1 MSLTLTHF
9 WNRLF
14 GKETDALVQTTRDE
28 VHQTLNQVQRD
39 VSHARVLL
47 DKENYR
53 HSQSLEK
60 AKQDLDSVA
69 ERIARAIGS

>member
-1 MSLTLTHF
+1 MGFFQGLFEH
-9 WNRLF
+9 WNINHP
-14 GKETDALVQTTRDE
+14 DPQMQTTRDE
-28 VHQTLNQVQRD
+28 VHQTLNQVQQN
-39 VSHARVLL
+39 VSRARNLL

-69 ERIARAIGS
+69 ERIARAINS

>member
-1 MSLTLTHF
+1 MGFFQEIFERFNTNHPDPSVEA
-9 WNRLF
+9 
-14 GKETDALVQTTRDE
+14 KRDK
-28 VHQTLNQVQRD
+28 VHQTLNEVQRN
-39 VSHARVLL
+39 VSRARNLL

-69 ERIARAIGS
+69 ERISRAINS